1 MGTSDSNGKLKGLSP
16 DLVAKL
22 LSEGRGRNQYQ
33 PRLAQFMESDEP
45 GVDPKE
51 EWAEFRGKK
60 ATTLYQGFRT
70 AAEAAGVLDDIIIR
84 KVENDLFILHK
95 ARAAAVAV
103 ESK

>member
-22 LSEGRGRNQYQ
+22 LSEGRSRNQYQ
-33 PRLAQFMESDEP
+33 PRLEQFMNSDEP
-45 GVDPKE
+45 GVDPRA
-51 EWAEFRGKK
+51 EWAEFAGKK

-70 AAEAAGVLDDIIIR
+70 AAEAAGILDELIIR

-95 ARAAAVAV
+95 ARAAAVA
-103 ESK
+103 SK